1 MADAPDPYALL
12 TATQAATMAGVTVQ
26 AIVNW
31 RNRGHLTPAGNCHG
45 RPVYRLIDIARAEHK
60 TRTKAR
66 RR

>member
-1 MADAPDPYALL
+1 MADAPDPHALL

-31 RNRGHLTPAGNCHG
+31 RNRGHLQPAGTCHG

-66 RR
+66 RH